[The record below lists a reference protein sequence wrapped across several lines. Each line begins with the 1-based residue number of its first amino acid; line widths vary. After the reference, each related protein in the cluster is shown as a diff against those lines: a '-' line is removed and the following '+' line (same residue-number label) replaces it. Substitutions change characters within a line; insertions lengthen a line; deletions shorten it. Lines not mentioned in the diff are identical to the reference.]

1 MLKPIKLVPDNTNIR
16 FMSWSRVAIVAST
29 IAILISIVGA
39 VVLGLN
45 FGIDFKGGTLIEIRT
60 EGPANITELRK
71 KIGKL
76 GLGSFELQEFGD
88 PRDILIRFETQP
100 GGEKAQQNAIN
111 RVKAALG
118 DKVDY
123 RRVEVVGP
131 KVSGELTKDGI
142 IAVVVALL
150 GVMIY
155 IWFRFEWQFALGA
168 VASLT
173 HDVLLTIGLFAFTR
187 MEFNLSIIA
196 AILTIVGYSLN
207 DTVVVYD
214 RIRENMRRYKKKPLP
229 ELIDLSLNQM
239 LSRTILTSLS
249 TLVALL
255 SLYFFGGEVIRGFT
269 FTMIWGVLVG
279 TYSSVFIAAPVLIWL
294 GARLVPTDEEGKAAE
309 AEAARP

>member
-1 MLKPIKLVPDNTNIR
+1 MLKPIKLIPDNLNIG
-16 FMSWSRVAIVAST
+16 FMRWSKVAIIAST
-29 IAILISIVGA
+29 IAILVSIAGA
-39 VVLGLN
+39 FVLGLN

-60 EGPANITELRK
+60 KGPADIAALRK
-71 KIGKL
+71 TIGKL
-76 GLGSFELQEFGD
+76 GLGSYELQEFGD

-100 GGEKAQQNAIN
+100 GGEEAQQKAI
-111 RVKAALG
+111 RKVKEALG
-118 DKVDY
+118 PEVEY
-123 RRVEVVGP
+123 RRVEIVGP

-142 IAVVVALL
+142 IAVLTALV

-187 MEFNLSIIA
+187 LEFNLSIIA

-214 RIRENMRRYKKKPLP
+214 RIRENMRRYKKKKLP
-229 ELIDLSLNQM
+229 ELIDLSINQM

-255 SLYFFGGEVIRGFT
+255 ALYFFGGEVIRGFT

-279 TYSSVFIAAPVLIWL
+279 TYSSIFIAAPILIWL
-294 GARLVPTDEEGKAAE
+294 GARLPTEEEAAAAKEKAAS
-309 AEAARP
+309 RP

>member
-1 MLKPIKLVPDNTNIR
+1 MLKPIKLVPDNTKIK
-16 FMSWSRVAIVAST
+16 FMAWSRVAVIAS
-29 IAILISIVGA
+29 IMAILVSIAGA
-39 VVLGLN
+39 VILGLN

-60 EGPANITELRK
+60 PGPAHISQLRTT
-71 KIGKL
+71 IGKL
-76 GLGSFELQEFGD
+76 NLGSFELQEFGD

-100 GGEKAQQNAIN
+100 GGEKAQQKAIN

-118 DKVDY
+118 EKIDY

-155 IWFRFEWQFALGA
+155 IWFRFEWQFAIGA

-214 RIRENMRRYKKKPLP
+214 RVRENMRKYKKTPLP
-229 ELIDLSLNQM
+229 ELIDLSINQM
-239 LSRTILTSLS
+239 LSRTILTSVS
-249 TLVALL
+249 TLVALAA
-255 SLYFFGGEVIRGFT
+255 LYIFGGEVIRGFT
-269 FTMIWGVLVG
+269 FTMIWGVIVG
-279 TYSSVFIAAPVLIWL
+279 TYSSNFIAAPILIWL
-294 GARLVPTDEEGKAAE
+294 GARLFNEDEAKAR

>member
-1 MLKPIKLVPDNTNIR
+1 MLKPIKLVPDNTHIK
-16 FMSWSRVAIVAST
+16 FMAWSRFAVIAST
-29 IAILISIVGA
+29 IAILISIAGA

-60 EGPANITELRK
+60 PGPANIADLRK
-71 KIGKL
+71 KIGSL

-100 GGEKAQQNAIN
+100 GGEKAQQKAIN
-111 RVKAALG
+111 KVKATLG

-155 IWFRFEWQFALGA
+155 IWFRFEWQFAIGA

-214 RIRENMRRYKKKPLP
+214 RVRENMRKYKKTPLP
-229 ELIDLSLNQM
+229 ELIDLSINQM
-239 LSRTILTSLS
+239 LSRTILTSVS
-249 TLVALL
+249 TLVALAA
-255 SLYFFGGEVIRGFT
+255 LYIFGGEVIRGFT
-269 FTMIWGVLVG
+269 FTMIWGVIVG
-279 TYSSVFIAAPVLIWL
+279 TYSSNFIAAPILIWL
-294 GARLVPTDEEGKAAE
+294 GARLFQTDEESAAAK

>member
-1 MLKPIKLVPDNTNIR
+1 MLKPIKLVPDNTNIK
-16 FMSWSRVAIVAST
+16 FMAWSRVAVIAST
-29 IAILISIVGA
+29 IAILVSIAGA
-39 VVLGLN
+39 VILGLN

-60 EGPANITELRK
+60 PGPANISQLRK
-71 KIGKL
+71 TIGKL
-76 GLGSFELQEFGD
+76 NLGSFELQEFGD

-100 GGEKAQQNAIN
+100 GGEKAQQKAIN
-111 RVKAALG
+111 KVKAALG
-118 DKVDY
+118 EKVDY

-155 IWFRFEWQFALGA
+155 IWFRFEWQFAIGA

-214 RIRENMRRYKKKPLP
+214 RVRENMRKYKKTPLP
-229 ELIDLSLNQM
+229 ELIDLSINQM
-239 LSRTILTSLS
+239 LSRTILTSVS
-249 TLVALL
+249 TLVALAA
-255 SLYFFGGEVIRGFT
+255 LYIFGGEVIRGFT
-269 FTMIWGVLVG
+269 FTMIWGVIVG
-279 TYSSVFIAAPVLIWL
+279 TYSSNFIAAPILIWL
-294 GARLVPTDEEGKAAE
+294 GARLFNEDETKARAQ
-309 AEAARP
+309 AARP

>member
-1 MLKPIKLVPDNTNIR
+1 MLQPIKLVPDNTNIQ
-16 FMSWSRVAIVAST
+16 FMKWSKVAVIAST
-29 IAILISIVGA
+29 IAILISIAGA
-39 VVLGLN
+39 LVLGLN

-60 EGPANITELRK
+60 PGPANIGELRR
-71 KIGKL
+71 KIGQL

-100 GGEKAQQNAIN
+100 GGEAAQQKAIQK
-111 RVKAALG
+111 VKQALG
-118 DKVDY
+118 DQVEY
-123 RRVEVVGP
+123 RRVEIVGP
-131 KVSGELTKDGI
+131 KVSGELTRDGI
-142 IAVVVALL
+142 IAVLTALV

-255 SLYFFGGEVIRGFT
+255 ALYFFGGEVIRGFT
-269 FTMIWGVLVG
+269 FTMIWGVIVG
-279 TYSSVFIAAPVLIWL
+279 TYSSIFIAAPILIWL
-294 GARLVPTDEEGKAAE
+294 NARLVTVDDDEKKKAE
-309 AEAARP
+309 LAARP

>member
-1 MLKPIKLVPDNTNIR
+1 MLKPIKLVPDETNIR
-16 FMSWSRVAIVAST
+16 FMAWSRLAVIASAIAIVVS
-29 IAILISIVGA
+29 IAGA
-39 VVLGLN
+39 LVLGLN

-60 EGPANITELRK
+60 PGPADIGELRK

-100 GGEKAQQNAIN
+100 GGEAAQQQAI
-111 RVKAALG
+111 RKVKEALG
-118 DKVDY
+118 EDVEY
-123 RRVEVVGP
+123 RRVEIVGP
-131 KVSGELTKDGI
+131 KVSGELTRDGI
-142 IAVVVALL
+142 IAVLTALL

-155 IWFRFEWQFALGA
+155 IWFRFEWQFAIGA
-168 VASLT
+168 VASLA

-214 RIRENMRRYKKKPLP
+214 RVRENMRRYKKKPLP
-229 ELIDLSLNQM
+229 EIIDLSLNQM
-239 LSRTILTSLS
+239 LSRTVLTSLS

-255 SLYFFGGEVIRGFT
+255 ALYFFGGEVIRGFT
-269 FTMIWGVLVG
+269 FTMIWGVIVG
-279 TYSSVFIAAPVLIWL
+279 TYSSIFIAAPILIWL
-294 GARLVPTDEEGKAAE
+294 NARLVSVDEEEGKAQ
-309 AEAARP
+309 AARP

>member
-1 MLKPIKLVPDNTNIR
+1 MLKPIKLVPDNTNIK
-16 FMSWSRVAIVAST
+16 FMAWSRVAVIAST
-29 IAILISIVGA
+29 IAILVSIAGA
-39 VVLGLN
+39 VILGLN

-60 EGPANITELRK
+60 PGPANISQLRK
-71 KIGKL
+71 TIGKL
-76 GLGSFELQEFGD
+76 NLGSFELQEFGD

-100 GGEKAQQNAIN
+100 GGEKAQQKAIN
-111 RVKAALG
+111 KVKAALG
-118 DKVDY
+118 ENVDY

-155 IWFRFEWQFALGA
+155 IWFRFEWQFAIGA

-214 RIRENMRRYKKKPLP
+214 RVRENMRKYKKTPLP
-229 ELIDLSLNQM
+229 ELIDLSINQM
-239 LSRTILTSLS
+239 LSRTILTSVS
-249 TLVALL
+249 TLVALAA
-255 SLYFFGGEVIRGFT
+255 LYIFGGEVIRGFT
-269 FTMIWGVLVG
+269 FTMIWGVIVG
-279 TYSSVFIAAPVLIWL
+279 TYSSIFIAAPILIWL
-294 GARLVPTDEEGKAAE
+294 GARLFNEDETKARAQ
-309 AEAARP
+309 AARP